1 METEPWYCI
10 FQRTKFGMN
19 AKMDSPFEVCC
30 TLRTSLKR
38 DFMSYSIVLDLKDT
52 INRLNQPFE
61 FETTLWPGKMA
72 RFLEVAAS
80 LQVHFDSDSSKRF
93 CCSLKKWKRI
103 VTVRIMVLSDLLPN
117 SELKHVLKGEID
129 QQSSSHA
136 TIDLFVHFWCHLKTF
151 ARQHFK
157 AWQQMA
163 RIGTNWHS

>member
-1 METEPWYCI
+1 
-10 FQRTKFGMN
+10 
-19 AKMDSPFEVCC
+19 
-30 TLRTSLKR
+30 
-38 DFMSYSIVLDLKDT
+38 MSYSIVLDLKDT

-129 QQSSSHA
+129 QQ
-136 TIDLFVHFWCHLKTF
+136 L
-151 ARQHFK
+151 
-157 AWQQMA
+157 
-163 RIGTNWHS
+163 HSGHSLMV